1 VLVSAHADAHCA
13 AHRGPAMPMVRTN
26 ITLPAETL
34 AIIDEVAGPRG
45 RSAYIADVLLRHAK
59 RDRMK
64 KVWRENFGVLQGS
77 TTWGR
82 TPEEVLET
90 LKAIRRSWDRPHV
103 DALWDERR
111 TDAEDPGHD
120 AADRLRERPAGR
132 RRDAGAPVRRGG

>member
-1 VLVSAHADAHCA
+1 
-13 AHRGPAMPMVRTN
+13 MPMVRTN

-45 RSAYIADVLLRHAK
+45 RSAYIADVLLRQAK

-64 KVWRENFGVLQGS
+64 KVWEENRGVLKGS

-90 LKAIRRSWDRPHV
+90 LKEIRRSWDRPHV

-111 TDAEDPGHD
+111 TDAEAARHD
-120 AADRLRERPAGR
+120 TPDRPLARPARR
-132 RRDAGAPVRRGG
+132 RRDRPTSVRGGG